1 MPVADLVPEGIC
13 HDPVDDVFYVS
24 SVAQRKILR
33 VARDGTAS
41 DFITPGAHGYLA
53 GLGVAVDAQ
62 RRRLWAVST
71 AQADD
76 GLFHAATVATSAV
89 HVFDLDTGSLLW
101 RHVTAQ
107 RDSLG
112 FNDVCVLPD
121 GGGAVAV
128 TDRGQVLR
136 FGPDGGAP
144 VAMTAPGAMPGSGP
158 DPACLQSI
166 A

>member
-1 MPVADLVPEGIC
+1 M
-13 HDPVDDVFYVS
+13 
-24 SVAQRKILR
+24 
-33 VARDGTAS
+33 ARDGTAS

-76 GLFHAATVATSAV
+76 GLFDAATVATSAV

-107 RDSLG
+107 RDEPSASTMSA
-112 FNDVCVLPD
+112 CCRT
-121 GGGAVAV
+121 AVA
-128 TDRGQVLR
+128 RWR
-136 FGPDGGAP
+136 FPT
-144 VAMTAPGAMPGSGP
+144 VARCFASGP
-158 DPACLQSI
+158 TAARPWR
-166 A
+166 